1 MMFNLCPIDWSG
13 IAAIVSFI
21 MVILTAIMLNHN
33 RKQLKELKRQWDAQN
48 TPIISCSLE
57 KRSESLILDIHNS
70 SQVPA
75 HKVKVQLENHSTE
88 NIFHCD
94 ETNQLMAEMSFEI
107 PPFSSKLV
115 PIWITPYIDG
125 DYTGYI
131 TVVLDYNGRQES
143 FDLYLKEINLT
154 TWQYTTKELCK
165 RVEGVEDAIKKIK

>member
-1 MMFNLCPIDWSG
+1 
-13 IAAIVSFI
+13 
-21 MVILTAIMLNHN
+21 
-33 RKQLKELKRQWDAQN
+33 
-48 TPIISCSLE
+48 
-57 KRSESLILDIHNS
+57 
-70 SQVPA
+70 
-75 HKVKVQLENHSTE
+75 
-88 NIFHCD
+88 
-94 ETNQLMAEMSFEI
+94 MAEMSFEI

-165 RVEGVEDAIKKIK
+165 RVEGVENAIKKIK